1 MSQQWSAKERVIAV
15 NKKIVE
21 LGRERR
27 LAEAL
32 AQLDGLAA
40 QRLKPTA
47 VTFNVLITAAG
58 RCGDNSCAADLLSR
72 MHTHGLKPNVITY
85 ASVLKGLCLSGD
97 IDKAHD
103 LLADAEAAG
112 VPPNERIA
120 TAFLRGCMVWGE
132 CEHVVP
138 FCTRMASKWGLV
150 LDATAIDYAG
160 RALSM
165 GLLVEEAEELQ
176 KQLQHP
182 QPSAAFSI
190 AMAEAC
196 AVLHQNERADTHISH
211 AELRVASGVEARLH
225 ADRDEMEGYGEQLQ
239 SFLHHR
245 AEETKREMHR
255 IKAIINVATAASAP
269 KKRSSK
275 KKRLKALR
283 RVYGRFVLLS
293 DSTRRLATSP
303 LAAKSSSAVHGMPP
317 NRLRRWKL
325 GALLIARLER
335 LGLGRLIRSHAG
347 GDDVAAQ
354 LCEKR
359 LITHAKKACNSKC
372 EVRWDSIFGNAQ
384 PIVLE
389 VCAGDGE
396 WALGQ
401 AARQPE
407 INWIASELRGDRIH
421 QIASRLRALD
431 APNLALLGG
440 DAALALAHHTRKHSF
455 DA

>member
-1 MSQQWSAKERVIAV
+1 
-15 NKKIVE
+15 
-21 LGRERR
+21 
-27 LAEAL
+27 
-32 AQLDGLAA
+32 
-40 QRLKPTA
+40 
-47 VTFNVLITAAG
+47 
-58 RCGDNSCAADLLSR
+58 
-72 MHTHGLKPNVITY
+72 
-85 ASVLKGLCLSGD
+85 
-97 IDKAHD
+97 
-103 LLADAEAAG
+103 
-112 VPPNERIA
+112 
-120 TAFLRGCMVWGE
+120 
-132 CEHVVP
+132 
-138 FCTRMASKWGLV
+138 V

-165 GLLVEEAEELQ
+165 GLMVEEAEELQ

-225 ADRDEMEGYGEQLQ
+225 ADRDEMEGDGEQLQ
-239 SFLHHR
+239 SFLRHR
-245 AEETKREMHR
+245 AAETKREMHR

-303 LAAKSSSAVHGMPP
+303 PAAKSSSAVHGMPP

-455 DA
+455 DAIYVNFPEPPSDHGNADEYLINAAFLTNCHRALRPDGHGLLIVSDNPILLETVATTLGGLMAGSGGGRALSFATARPGPLVVEGVPHGFGAEGTSSYFDRLWQSRAKQRRYHIHVIKK